1 MLRINYNKVF
11 FGGTMSVKKQIIQ
24 GTIVL
29 TSATLLSRILGFL
42 YRIFLSNLMGAK
54 GMGLFQ
60 LIFPVLG
67 FAISVSCGG
76 IQIAVSRFVAESK
89 NKNSKFM
96 ILISSLVMSAV
107 LSAFTAFILYKY
119 ALPIS
124 VNIIKNSQCYEMI
137 KYASLTVP
145 LAAFHSCITG
155 YYLGMPT
162 TFVPTFSTIL

>member
-1 MLRINYNKVF
+1 
-11 FGGTMSVKKQIIQ
+11 MSVKKQIIQ

-89 NKNSKFM
+89 KKNSKSGIYNGFM
-96 ILISSLVMSAV
+96 SISAR
-107 LSAFTAFILYKY
+107 
-119 ALPIS
+119 
-124 VNIIKNSQCYEMI
+124 
-137 KYASLTVP
+137 AS
-145 LAAFHSCITG
+145 
-155 YYLGMPT
+155 
-162 TFVPTFSTIL
+162 

>member
-60 LIFPVLG
+60 LIFPRKAVKCATQAREPLLPCILWSL
-67 FAISVSCGG
+67 FRSISG
-76 IQIAVSRFVAESK
+76 
-89 NKNSKFM
+89 
-96 ILISSLVMSAV
+96 
-107 LSAFTAFILYKY
+107 
-119 ALPIS
+119 
-124 VNIIKNSQCYEMI
+124 
-137 KYASLTVP
+137 
-145 LAAFHSCITG
+145 
-155 YYLGMPT
+155 
-162 TFVPTFSTIL
+162 

>member
-1 MLRINYNKVF
+1 
-11 FGGTMSVKKQIIQ
+11 MSVKKQIIQ

-67 FAISVSCGG
+67 FATSVSCGG

-107 LSAFTAFILYKY
+107 LSAFTAFILYKF
-119 ALPIS
+119 ALPI
-124 VNIIKNSQCYEMI
+124 
-137 KYASLTVP
+137 
-145 LAAFHSCITG
+145 
-155 YYLGMPT
+155 
-162 TFVPTFSTIL
+162 